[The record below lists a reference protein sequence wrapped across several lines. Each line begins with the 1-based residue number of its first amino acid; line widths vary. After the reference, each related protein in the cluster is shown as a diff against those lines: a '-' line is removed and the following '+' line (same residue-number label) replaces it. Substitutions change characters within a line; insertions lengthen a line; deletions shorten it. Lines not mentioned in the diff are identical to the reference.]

1 MHLYPSDTT
10 DKLEFDQVKKS
21 VAEVCRNPA
30 AAQRVNALMPAETP
44 ELIAELLMQTREFLA
59 TVSNGLYFPDPNCE
73 DISRELALLSV
84 PGSVLHEQQFMDIK
98 AVADAANTLIEWLAD
113 KADVYPTLYTR
124 TENIP
129 LENSISREIDQILD
143 QHGLVRSNASAEL
156 ASIRKGL
163 ATARRDHERIFN
175 QALNRLRRAGILAD
189 TGETFINGRRV
200 LSVLSENKRDVK
212 GIIHGYSKTGK
223 ATYIEPG
230 ETVESGNEI
239 TLLESEEKREIHR
252 ILRELTQTVRG
263 SKHLLDDYFELLVH
277 MEVTRAK
284 AVWANRNNAS
294 VPTFGKRPGIR
305 LFHAFHPVLAER
317 NRQAGKPT
325 VPLNLTLDPRKS
337 IIIISGPNAGG
348 KSVSLKTVGLL
359 QLMIQSGMPVTADE
373 RSEFGYFRNLLTD
386 IGDSQSIE
394 YELSTYSS
402 RLIKM
407 KHFLQRAGKQTLF
420 LIDEFGTGSDPELG
434 GAVAEVILEELASSQ
449 SYGIITTHYGNIKV
463 AGENLETVENACMLF
478 DDDTLKPLYKLET
491 GKPGSSYTFVIAE
504 KSGLGKH
511 LISRAKD
518 KVDGDKIRLDY
529 ILNSLQFKR
538 NKLNEELKALQER
551 QAKTEAAKTD
561 FISKKEKLDERL
573 DKLKS
578 NREEDLKLIEL
589 GRKLKA
595 LTDEW
600 EAEKDKKKV
609 IAKFV
614 KLAGWQKAKVAEEK
628 EKQKKENT
636 REKVIARKLAE
647 ISVGSTVRLNGG
659 RELGKVQELK
669 GSKAKV
675 LFGIMVTEVSVEN
688 LEAMP

>member
-30 AAQRVNALMPAETP
+30 ASQRVLALMPAETP
-44 ELIAELLMQTREFLA
+44 EQITELLQQTREFLA

-73 DISRELALLSV
+73 DISRELALLAV

-113 KADVYPTLYTR
+113 KAEAYPTLYAC

-129 LENSISREIDQILD
+129 LENSISREIDAILD
-143 QHGLVRSNASAEL
+143 AHGLVRSNASAEL

-163 ATARRDHERIFN
+163 ATARREHERIFN
-175 QALNRLRRAGILAD
+175 HALNKLRRAGILAD

-252 ILRELTQTVRG
+252 ILRELTQTVRS
-263 SKHLLDDYFELLVH
+263 SKHLLDDYFDLLVH

-294 VPTFGKRPGIR
+294 VPVFGKRPGIR
-305 LFHAFHPVLAER
+305 LFQAYHPVLAER

-325 VPLNLTLDPRKS
+325 VPLNLVLDPKKS

-359 QLMIQSGMPVTADE
+359 QLMVQSGMPVTADE

-407 KHFLQRAGKQTLF
+407 KHFLQRAGKHTLF

-434 GAVAEVILEELASSQ
+434 GAVAEVILEELAASN

-463 AGENLETVENACMLF
+463 AGESLETVENACMLF

-511 LISRAKD
+511 LIQRAKE

-538 NKLNEELKALQER
+538 NKLNEQLKQAQEK
-551 QAKTEAAKTD
+551 QTKAEKAQTD
-561 FISKKEKLDERL
+561 YQTQKEKLEERL

-578 NREEDLKLIEL
+578 SREEDQKLMEL
-589 GRKLKA
+589 GRKMKA
-595 LTDEW
+595 LTEEW

-614 KLAGWQKAKVAEEK
+614 KLAGWQKAKIAEEK
-628 EKQKKENT
+628 EQKRKENT
-636 REKVIARKLAE
+636 REKIIARKLAE
-647 ISVGSTVRLNGG
+647 ISVGSSVRLNGG
-659 RELGKVQELK
+659 REIGKVQELK

>member
-1 MHLYPSDTT
+1 MHLYPNDTT
-10 DKLEFDQVKKS
+10 DKLEFDLVKK
-21 VAEVCRNPA
+21 AIADACRNPA
-30 AAQRVNALMPAETP
+30 AAARVNALMPAETP
-44 ELIAELLMQTREFLA
+44 EEISELLMQTREFLA
-59 TVSNGLYFPDPNCE
+59 TVNNGLYFPDTNCE
-73 DISRELALLSV
+73 DISRELSMLAV
-84 PGSVLHEQQFMDIK
+84 PGSVLHEKQFMDIK
-98 AVADAANTLIEWLAD
+98 AVADSANTLIEWLSD
-113 KADVYPTLYTR
+113 KLDVYPTLYAV

-129 LENSISREIDQILD
+129 LENSISREIDAVLD
-143 QHGLVRSNASAEL
+143 AHGIVRSNASAEL
-156 ASIRKGL
+156 ASIRKAL
-163 ATARRDHERIFN
+163 STARRDHERIFN
-175 QALNRLRRAGILAD
+175 SVLNRLRKADVLAD

-200 LSVLSENKRDVK
+200 LSVLSEKKREIK

-230 ETVESGNEI
+230 ETVETGNEI
-239 TLLESEEKREIHR
+239 TLLESEEKREVHR
-252 ILRELTQTVRG
+252 ILRELTQTIRG
-263 SKHLLDDYFELLVH
+263 SKHLLDDYFRLLVH

-284 AVWANRNNAS
+284 AIWANRNNAS
-294 VPTFGKRPGIR
+294 VPSFGKRPGIR
-305 LFHAFHPVLAER
+305 LFHAVHPVLAER
-317 NRQAGKPT
+317 NRQLHKPT
-325 VPLNLTLDPRKS
+325 VPLDLTLDPRKS

-348 KSVSLKTVGLL
+348 KSISLKTVGLL
-359 QLMIQSGMPVTADE
+359 QLMIQSGLPVTADE
-373 RSEFGYFRNLLTD
+373 RSEFGYFKNLLTD

-434 GAVAEVILEELASSQ
+434 GAVAEVILEELAASH

-463 AGENLETVENACMLF
+463 AGENLESVENACMLF
-478 DDDTLKPLYKLET
+478 DDDTLKPLYKLEL

-504 KSGLGKH
+504 KSGLAKH
-511 LISRAKD
+511 LINRAKD
-518 KVDGDKIRLDY
+518 KVDGEKIRLDT

-538 NKLNEELKALQER
+538 NKLNEELKRVQEK
-551 QAKTEAAKTD
+551 QTKAEAAQTE
-561 FISKKEKLDERL
+561 FLNKKEKLDERL
-573 DKLKS
+573 DKIKS
-578 NREEDLKLIEL
+578 TREDDQKLIEL
-589 GRKLKA
+589 GKKLKA

-614 KLAGWQKAKVAEEK
+614 KLAGWQKAKIAEEK
-628 EKQKKENT
+628 EKQRKENT

-647 ISVGSTVRLNGG
+647 IAVGSSVRLNGG
-659 RELGKVQELK
+659 REVGKVQELK

-675 LFGIMVTEVSVEN
+675 QFGIMVMEVSVEN

>member
-1 MHLYPSDTT
+1 MHLYPQDTT
-10 DKLEFDQVKKS
+10 EKLEFDLVKKAI
-21 VAEVCRNPA
+21 AEVCRNPA
-30 AAQRVNALMPAETP
+30 SAARVNALMPAETP
-44 ELIAELLMQTREFLA
+44 EEITELLMQTREFLA

-73 DISRELALLSV
+73 DISRELSMLAV
-84 PGSVLHEQQFMDIK
+84 PGSVLHEKQFMDIK
-98 AVADAANTLIEWLAD
+98 AVADAANTLIEWLSD
-113 KADVYPTLYTR
+113 KVDAYPTLYAR
-124 TENIP
+124 IENIP
-129 LENSISREIDQILD
+129 LENAISKEIDAILD
-143 QHGLVRSNASAEL
+143 AHGIVRSNASLEL
-156 ASIRKGL
+156 SSIRKSL
-163 ATARRDHERIFN
+163 ATARKEHERIFN
-175 QALNRLRRAGILAD
+175 HALNKHRKNGILAD

-200 LSVLSENKRDVK
+200 LSVLSENKREVK

-230 ETVESGNEI
+230 ETVETGNEI

-252 ILRELTQTVRG
+252 ILRELTNKIRQSRY
-263 SKHLLDDYFELLVH
+263 LLDMYFDLLVH
-277 MEVTRAK
+277 MEMTRAK
-284 AVWANRNNAS
+284 AVWANRNHAT
-294 VPTFGKRPGIR
+294 VPSFGIKPGIR
-305 LFHAFHPVLAER
+305 LFHAVHPVLAER
-317 NRQAGKPT
+317 NRQMGKPT
-325 VPLNLTLDPRKS
+325 VPLNLILDPKKS

-359 QLMIQSGMPVTADE
+359 QLMIQSGLPVTADE

-407 KHFLQRAGKQTLF
+407 KHFLQRASKQTLF

-434 GAVAEVILEELASSQ
+434 GAVAEVILEELAASQ

-463 AGENLETVENACMLF
+463 AGENLESVENACMLF
-478 DDDTLKPLYKLET
+478 DDDTLKPLYKLEL

-511 LISRAKD
+511 LIHRAKD
-518 KVDGDKIRLDY
+518 KVDGEKIRLDS

-538 NKLNEELKALQER
+538 NKLNEELKAIQEKKEKAEK
-551 QAKTEAAKTD
+551 AKDE
-561 FISKKEKLDERL
+561 FITKKEKLDERL

-578 NREEDLKLIEL
+578 SREDDQKLMEL

-614 KLAGWQKAKVAEEK
+614 KLAGWQKAKIAEEK
-628 EKQKKENT
+628 EKQRKENT

-647 ISVGSTVRLNGG
+647 ITVGSSVRLNGG
-659 RELGKVQELK
+659 REVGKVKELK

-675 LFGIMVTEVSVEN
+675 QFGIMVMEVSVEN

>member
-10 DKLEFDQVKKS
+10 DKLEFDLVKKS
-21 VAEVCRNPA
+21 VADVCRNPA
-30 AAQRVNALMPAETP
+30 ASQRVLALMPAETP
-44 ELIAELLMQTREFLA
+44 EQIAELLAQTREFLA
-59 TVSNGLYFPDPNCE
+59 NVSNGLYFPDPNCE
-73 DISRELALLSV
+73 DISRELALLAV

-113 KADVYPTLYTR
+113 KADAYPTLHACI
-124 TENIP
+124 ENIP
-129 LENSISREIDQILD
+129 LENSISREIDKILD
-143 QHGLVRSNASAEL
+143 LHGLVRSNASAEL

-163 ATARRDHERIFN
+163 ATARREHERIFN
-175 QALNRLRRAGILAD
+175 QALNRLRRAGILAE

-200 LSVLSENKRDVK
+200 LSVLSENKRDIK

-252 ILRELTQTVRG
+252 ILRELTHTVRG
-263 SKHLLDDYFELLVH
+263 SKHLLDEYFDLLVH
-277 MEVTRAK
+277 MEMTRAK
-284 AVWANRNNAS
+284 AVWATRNSAT
-294 VPTFGKRPGIR
+294 VPVFGKKPGIR

-317 NRQAGKPT
+317 NRASGKTT
-325 VPLNLTLDPRKS
+325 VPLNLTLDPKKS
-337 IIIISGPNAGG
+337 ILIISGPNAGG

-359 QLMIQSGMPVTADE
+359 QLMIQSGLPVTADE

-434 GAVAEVILEELASSQ
+434 GAVAEVILEELAASH

-463 AGENLETVENACMLF
+463 AGESLETVENACMLF
-478 DDDTLKPLYKLET
+478 DDETLRPLYKLEI

-538 NKLNEELKALQER
+538 NKLNEELKALQDR

-561 FISKKEKLDERL
+561 FLSKKEKLDERL

-628 EKQKKENT
+628 EKQRKENT

-647 ISVGSTVRLNGG
+647 ISVGSSVRLNGG
-659 RELGKVQELK
+659 REIGKVQELK

-688 LEAMP
+688 LEVMP